1 MFVFLNEI
9 LVKDIRK
16 KIQLTFCKLTII
28 VNLIHMDKLYWY
40 LFIILVYNV
49 FYSVVTMLL
58 ECSLGSCIG
67 RYSTHYLSHIRMIR
81 DTLWRLIL
89 SSLHL
94 LSPATFY
101 AGTRGAY
108 YRSKAYTVV
117 GDDSWQS
124 VSHIFSI
131 HIAQPF
137 KETLGSTIC

>member
-1 MFVFLNEI
+1 M
-9 LVKDIRK
+9 
-16 KIQLTFCKLTII
+16 QLTFRKPTIN
-28 VNLIHMDKLYWY
+28 VNLIHMDKTYWY
-40 LFIILVYNV
+40 LFIIFVDNV
-49 FYSVVTMLL
+49 FCSVVTILL
-58 ECSLGSCIG
+58 ECSLGSCTC
-67 RYSTHYLSHIRMIR
+67 RHSTNYLSHIRMIY

-117 GDDSWQS
+117 GDDSCQN

-131 HIAQPF
+131 HIAHPF
-137 KETLGSTIC
+137 KDAFG